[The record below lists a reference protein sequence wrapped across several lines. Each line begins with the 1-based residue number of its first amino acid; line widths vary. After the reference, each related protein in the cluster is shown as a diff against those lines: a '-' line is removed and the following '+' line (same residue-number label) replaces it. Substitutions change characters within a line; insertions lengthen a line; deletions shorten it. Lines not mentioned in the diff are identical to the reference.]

1 MNLSVMAQFEQVL
14 HDLLVK
20 NCLNFDMDLMDGLS
34 ETLDC
39 LKNQNYGECTK
50 LWKNVFQK
58 DIKDFESM
66 EDLNNAVK
74 LEFEQSSVERKWEMV
89 GLAVCNLQHFV
100 EINFCGL
107 LIDEPSESKTW
118 MVKELQ
124 LDGEDLYP
132 VIKNLHCFLIAK
144 VLFDQNFS
152 QSSFFKWWKF
162 RILCVHQ
169 HLLTEKSE
177 ILYNNVSKIVEEMDL
192 DKFTTNAKIQFH
204 LEVAAFFRH
213 FFDISRIKKHVNKA
227 TELAEM
233 SVTETGLLGKR
244 TKWQEKAVAQ
254 LTLDIQVQTEDEL
267 IDNEINS
274 DLPQDLKLDD
284 EVRLDK
290 IAFTV
295 QPEERIL
302 TATKSAVI
310 LSEFFLLKKSQPQDS
325 ILSEE
330 LMPYLNAVLSNKFTN
345 WCLKSIA
352 LLERT
357 KLEKDNKRSIER
369 ALMQIQTLVD
379 KFYFQPKKH
388 SRMEMVYATQP
399 PPFWV
404 LETELV
410 NILVSVGSTKTA
422 LDIALKLQLWDE
434 VITCYHLLELRHK
447 AAEVI
452 KDQIAKDG
460 ESATLLCMLG
470 DATDDPDHYQKAI
483 EISNSRS
490 ARAFR
495 SVGTYYFNRKDY
507 EKAEENYCKSLAL
520 NSFQLKILLR
530 HGFSAMQIKA
540 WDRAA
545 KSYRSYC
552 SYESDV
558 SSFSFFLFIEKN
570 HQNCIFFAFCD
581 FEFLIG
587 FFAKLHVH
595 SKISEIA
602 DIDEFFRFRIS
613 RHGII

>member
-1 MNLSVMAQFEQVL
+1 MAQFEQVL

-58 DIKDFESM
+58 DVKDFESM
-66 EDLNNAVK
+66 KDLNDAVK
-74 LEFEQSSVERKWEMV
+74 LEFEQSSAERKWEMV

-107 LIDEPSESKTW
+107 LVNEPSETSTW
-118 MVKELQ
+118 MIKELQ

-152 QSSFFKWWKF
+152 QSTFFKWWKF
-162 RILCVHQ
+162 RILCIHQ

-177 ILYNNVSKIVEEMDL
+177 ILYNSVSKIVEEMDL
-192 DKFTTNAKIQFH
+192 EKFATNAKIQFH
-204 LEVAAFFRH
+204 LEAAAFFRH

-267 IDNEINS
+267 IANEITS

-284 EVRLDK
+284 DVRLDK

-295 QPEERIL
+295 QPEERTL
-302 TATKSAVI
+302 TTTKTAVI

-330 LMPYLNAVLSNKFTN
+330 LMPYLNAVLTNKFTN

-399 PPFWV
+399 PAFWV

-452 KDQIAKDG
+452 RDQIEKDG

-470 DATDDPDHYQKAI
+470 DATDDPDYYQKAI
-483 EISNSRS
+483 EMSNGRS

-495 SVGTYYFNRKDY
+495 SVGTYYFNRKDF
-507 EKAEENYCKSLAL
+507 EKAEENYCKSLEL

-530 HGFSAMQIKA
+530 HGYSAMQIKA

-558 SSFSFFLFIEKN
+558 SNLNFPPKYVNKKSR
-570 HQNCIFFAFCD
+570 IFTTKIILIQKLAD
-581 FEFLIG
+581 FP
-587 FFAKLHVH
+587 V
-595 SKISEIA
+595 KISKKKK
-602 DIDEFFRFRIS
+602 RIFPPK
-613 RHGII
+613 